1 MIKTVAI
8 SSLIIIIASNVAS
21 AQGVSDQNPGRFQQ
35 GQSGIPLSFFCN
47 HVPDLSVQRSDGVNN
62 WVRICSVWFVSER
75 EKRLAPSIAPASK
88 SNSK

>member
-1 MIKTVAI
+1 MIKTLAIAALIVIVA
-8 SSLIIIIASNVAS
+8 ANVAS
-21 AQGVSDQNPGRFQQ
+21 SQGVSDQNPGRFQG

-62 WVRICSVWFVSER
+62 WVRICSVWFAAQR
-75 EKRLAPSIAPASK
+75 EIRLAPSISPASK